1 MTRAQA
7 LRRAQTQANR
17 SGWYR
22 YVIWEDGEYF
32 VTTDHGLENEHAG
45 ARVISVVEPN

>member
-7 LRRAQTQANR
+7 FRRAQTQARN

-22 YVIWEDGEYF
+22 YVVREDGEYF
-32 VTTDHGLENEHAG
+32 VTTDWGLDTEYAG
-45 ARVISVVEPN
+45 AEVIANFGP